1 MTKAKNPV
9 KSTRTT
15 FEIIETLKEIDGG
28 GVTEV
33 ADHLGV
39 PKSTVHNYL
48 TTLEEAEYVL
58 KEGNEYRVGIRFLE
72 LGAYAR
78 NEMQLYEIAKEEVE
92 KLAAETGELGN
103 LLIEEHGRGSYLH
116 RARGDQAV
124 KVEEH
129 IGTRVYLHSTALGKS
144 ILAFMSE
151 ERRQAIIDRH
161 GLPPSTENTTTDPE
175 ELAEELEVIRERG
188 YSTDDEERIK
198 GLRCVAAPVL
208 SNDGRVLGAVSVSA
222 PTNRMQGDTF
232 EEEIP
237 AKVQEAVNVIELNVT
252 YS

>member
-9 KSTRTT
+9 KSTQTT

-28 GVTEV
+28 GVTDI
-33 ADHLGV
+33 ADHLGI

-48 TTLEEAEYVL
+48 TTLEEAEYVV
-58 KEGNEYRVGIRFLE
+58 KEGTEYQVGIRFLE
-72 LGAYAR
+72 FGAYVR
-78 NEMQLYEIAKEEVE
+78 NQMPLYEIAKEEVD
-92 KLAAETGELGN
+92 KLAADTGELGN
-103 LLIEEHGRGSYLH
+103 LLVEEHGRGSYIH
-116 RARGDQAV
+116 RVHGDQAV

-129 IGTRVYLHSTALGKS
+129 IGTRVYLHTTALGKA
-144 ILAFMSE
+144 IMAHMPE
-151 ERRQAIIDRH
+151 ERRRAIIDRH
-161 GLPPSTENTTTDPE
+161 GLPASTENTTTDPGVLEE
-175 ELAEELEVIRERG
+175 ELQAIRDRG
-188 YSTDDEERIK
+188 YAKDDEERIN
-198 GLRCVAAPVL
+198 GLRCIAAAVL

-222 PTNRMQGDTF
+222 PTNRMQGKTF

>member
-48 TTLEEAEYVL
+48 TTLEEAEYVV
-58 KEGNEYRVGIRFLE
+58 KEDTEYRVGIRFLE

-129 IGTRVYLHSTALGKS
+129 IGTRVYLHSTALGKA
-144 ILAFMSE
+144 ILAYMSE

-161 GLPPSTENTTTDPE
+161 GLPPSTENTTTDPDA
-175 ELAEELEVIRERG
+175 LADELEAIRERG

-198 GLRCVAAPVL
+198 GLRCVAAPGL

-222 PTNRMQGDTF
+222 PTNRMQGETF

>member
-1 MTKAKNPV
+1 MTPATNPV

-15 FEIIETLKEIDGG
+15 FEIVEALQTLDGA

-33 ADHLGV
+33 ADHLDL

-48 TTLEEAEYVL
+48 TTLEEAEYVV
-58 KEGNEYRVGIRFLE
+58 KRDTEYSVGIRFLE
-72 LGAYAR
+72 LGAHAR
-78 NEMQLYEIAKEEVE
+78 NQMPLYEIAKEEIE
-92 KLAAETGELGN
+92 RLAEDTGELGN
-103 LLIEEHGRGSYLH
+103 LLVEEHGRGSYLH

-129 IGTRVYLHSTALGKS
+129 VGTRVYLHSTALGKA
-144 ILAFMSE
+144 ILAHMPE
-151 ERRQAIIDRH
+151 ERRESILDTH
-161 GLPPSTENTTTDPE
+161 GLPASTEETTTDPDVLAD
-175 ELAEELEVIRERG
+175 ELAQIREQG
-188 YSTDDEERIK
+188 YAQDDEERIT

-222 PTNRMQGDTF
+222 PTNRMRGDVF
-232 EEEIP
+232 DEEMP
-237 AKVQEAVNVIELNVT
+237 AKVNEAVNVIELNVT